1 MSKSWLRLKASYC
14 RLKAASCLWCSPAPR
29 RRPSAVRVEAEPPVP
44 WDDEE
49 EPRGIVKLW
58 QKHGEKQ
65 HGKEDFTDS
74 KAVRDSLQTLSWL
87 IV

>member
-1 MSKSWLRLKASYC
+1 M
-14 RLKAASCLWCSPAPR
+14 
-29 RRPSAVRVEAEPPVP
+29 P

-49 EPRGIVKLW
+49 EPRGIVKLR